1 MSASSSSAR
10 IPSVDVAIVGG
21 GAIGA
26 AVAWGLRVLAGFEG
40 SVAVIERDASY
51 AGASVALNAG
61 GIRAQFSTAV
71 NIALSAYGVEV
82 LRAFPDLFGASFGGG
97 AARPDPG
104 FHEHGYLFLAA
115 TPAQEAAMRATHA
128 AQRAAGAEV
137 ALLTPAEVA
146 ARYPHLRLEDIRLA
160 SLGLRGEG
168 WFDNMGLHGAMLRA
182 ARAAGA
188 RVIRD
193 EAVGFEMTADR
204 GKGGRVAAVR
214 LASGARLGCGVAV
227 NAAGPRAGTV
237 AGWAGLSLPV
247 EPRKRTLFTFDCAAP
262 PAGPLPL
269 MIDPSG
275 VFCRPEGT
283 GFLAG
288 APPVEDPAVAPED
301 FEPRH
306 AEFEDIVWPTLAAR
320 AECFEAIRPGRF
332 WAGHYEWN
340 RFDRNG
346 VVGAHPE
353 VPNLIHAAG
362 FSGHGL
368 QHAPG
373 VGRGVG
379 ELIAHGAYRS
389 LDLSPLGYERLLEN
403 RPLVEEEVI

>member
-1 MSASSSSAR
+1 MTPPSPTAASPAASPAA
-10 IPSVDVAIVGG
+10 VDVAIVGG

-26 AVAWGLRVLAGFEG
+26 AVAWGLCALAGFG
-40 SVAVIERDASY
+40 GTVAVIERDPSY

-82 LRAFPDLFGASFGGG
+82 LRAFPDLFADGP
-97 AARPDPG
+97 ARPDPN

-115 TPAQEAAMRATHA
+115 TRAQEAAMRATHA
-128 AQRAAGAEV
+128 AQTAAGAEV
-137 ALLTPAEVA
+137 ALLSPAEVA
-146 ARYPHLRLEDIRLA
+146 ARFPHLRLDDIRLA

-193 EAVGFEMTADR
+193 EAVGFDMR
-204 GKGGRVAAVR
+204 GGRVAAVR
-214 LASGARLGCGVAV
+214 LASGVRLGCGVAV

-237 AGWAGLSLPV
+237 AGWAGLDLPI
-247 EPRKRTLFTFDCAAP
+247 EPRKRTLFVFDCARP
-262 PAGPLPL
+262 PAGDLPL
-269 MIDPSG
+269 MIDPTG

-288 APPVEDPAVAPED
+288 APPVEDPAVPPED
-301 FEPRH
+301 LDPRH
-306 AEFEDIVWPTLAAR
+306 AEFEDIVWPALAAR
-320 AECFEAIRPGRF
+320 AECFEAIRLRRF

-346 VVGAHPE
+346 VVGAHPD

-379 ELIAHGAYRS
+379 ELIAQGGYRS
-389 LDLSPLGYERLLEN
+389 LDLSPLGWARLLEN
-403 RPLVEEEVI
+403 RPLIEEEVI